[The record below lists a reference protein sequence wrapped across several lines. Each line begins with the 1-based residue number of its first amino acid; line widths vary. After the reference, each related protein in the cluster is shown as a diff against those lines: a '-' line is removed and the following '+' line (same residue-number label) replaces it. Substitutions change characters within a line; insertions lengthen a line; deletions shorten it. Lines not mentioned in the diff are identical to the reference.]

1 MAAASFESW
10 LSAEVR
16 AINGDEE
23 AFVPYIMGI
32 LDEDDD
38 DDDTK
43 AEAIGGILEGISS
56 DDSKANAN
64 LSSRI
69 LAEWK
74 RQKSGG
80 GADAAAA
87 SAASADGGVEKKLH
101 GLDLNAQLA
110 SITDHKTAAYAAA
123 RASASTEAPDKSVKE
138 AILAQYAGAVE
149 ESDDEDEGG
158 GGDGGGGGGGVE
170 LSNLNAESVARE
182 EQEKREKSR
191 QAAMAKKEKD
201 KEDRDKQKKQAEDRK
216 KKAQEKAAKGER
228 RR

>member
-10 LSAEVR
+10 LAEEVR
-16 AINGDEE
+16 KLNADEE
-23 AFVPYIMGI
+23 VFVPYITGI
-32 LDEDDD
+32 LEEDDD
-38 DDDTK
+38 QETK
-43 AEAIGGILEGISS
+43 AEALDGILEGISE
-56 DDSKANAN
+56 DTAANAK
-64 LSSRI
+64 LRDLI
-69 LAEWK
+69 LDEWK
-74 RQKSGG
+74 KSSSTSSASGQAD
-80 GADAAAA
+80 GAAAVAAAA
-87 SAASADGGVEKKLH
+87 VEK
-101 GLDLNAQLA
+101 LDLNAQLA

-149 ESDDEDEGG
+149 ESSDEDEGG
-158 GGDGGGGGGGVE
+158 GGGGGGAKGGDGGGGCE
-170 LSNLNAESVARE
+170 MSNLNAESVARE

-201 KEDRDKQKKQAEDRK
+201 KEDREKQKKQAEDRK